1 MPTIVRRSFSTMVET
16 RKEVFH
22 ATGWQVRSSV
32 WNPPTDVYETEANLT
47 IKVEVAGMRDEDFEV
62 AIEKNILM
70 ISGIR
75 PDQNERR
82 AYHQM
87 EIMYGKFEIAIQLPV
102 ELDIDNARAEY
113 KDGFLAIILP
123 RAHNHQNEDV

>member
-1 MPTIVRRSFSTMVET
+1 MPTIVRRSFSTTVET

-22 ATGWQVRSSV
+22 AAGWQVRSSV

-70 ISGIR
+70 ITGTR

-113 KDGFLAIILP
+113 KDGFLTIILP
-123 RAHNHQNEDV
+123 KAHTPQNEDE

>member
-70 ISGIR
+70 ISGTR

-102 ELDIDNARAEY
+102 ELDIDQARADY
-113 KDGFLAIILP
+113 KDGFLTIILP
-123 RAHNHQNEDV
+123 RVHNHQNEDE